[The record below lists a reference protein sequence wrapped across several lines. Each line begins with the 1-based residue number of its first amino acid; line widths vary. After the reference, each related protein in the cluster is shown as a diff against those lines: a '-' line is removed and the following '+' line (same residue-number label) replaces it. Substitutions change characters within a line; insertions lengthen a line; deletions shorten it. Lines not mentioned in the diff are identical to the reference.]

1 MSRKKEEEQL
11 HWMEEE
17 LLAEEYSES
26 DEAFDDEEAYEE
38 DYDEVDD
45 SAGIF
50 VSEQEE
56 RAKRREQRGMAFMT
70 LISLAMAGLL
80 TWWWLKW
87 K

>member
-1 MSRKKEEEQL
+1 MSRRKDEEQL
-11 HWMEEE
+11 HWLEEE
-17 LLAEEYSES
+17 LLAEEYSGS
-26 DEAFDDEEAYEE
+26 DGDLEEAEEYEE
-38 DYDEVDD
+38 DFDEVDD
-45 SAGIF
+45 SAGVF

-80 TWWWLKW
+80 AWWWLKW